1 MNTASSSAMW
11 LAAPILIPL
20 VTAISS
26 AVASGRIRAWLCSA
40 GVLGT
45 VAATGTV
52 FARVVGEGPMRHRL
66 GGWPAPLGI
75 ELYADGLTIL
85 MLAMTAVLGSAISLY
100 ATGYFETARER
111 QFFWPLWLLLW
122 TGLNALFLTAD
133 LFNYYVTLE
142 VTGLSAVALVAMGGG
157 RIALTAAVRY
167 LFVAMLGSLSY
178 MGGVAFVYAQHG
190 VLDLGLLQGRLGEGP
205 VGQAALALIIVGLL
219 AKTAVFPLHLWL
231 PPAHSSAPA
240 PVSAALSALVV
251 KGSFYILLRTSF
263 GAFSD
268 TALAAVGPILGILG
282 GLAVLWG
289 SLQALTQ
296 DRLKLMIAYST
307 VAQIG
312 YLFLLFPVAMPGAG
326 DAAWQSKAYIAG
338 IFHALSHAAA
348 KGAMFMAAG
357 AILHAV
363 GRDDKNSL
371 RGLGEK
377 LPVATSAFAVAGV
390 SIMALPPSGGF
401 IAKWMMLVAAV
412 RTGQWWWA
420 PLMIG
425 GGLLAAAYTFRMV
438 KFMFFQPPAS
448 APEPHPI
455 PRRLEFTALALALVA
470 LILGLASVYPIAVAA
485 IGAPF
490 PENWFTEAL

>member
-1 MNTASSSAMW
+1 MTNTISSTPW
-11 LAAPILIPL
+11 LAAPILAPL
-20 VTAISS
+20 FAAFLSS
-26 AVASGRIRAWLCSA
+26 VAEGRIRSFICAA
-40 GVLGT
+40 GAITASGSGLWVL
-45 VAATGTV
+45 
-52 FARVVGEGPMRHRL
+52 ARVVSEGALRQRL
-66 GGWPAPLGI
+66 GGWGAPLGI
-75 ELYADGLTIL
+75 DLFADGLTAL
-85 MLAMTAVLGSAISLY
+85 MLSMTSIVGAAISLY
-100 ATGYFETARER
+100 ASAYFESARDR
-111 QFFWPLWLLLW
+111 ARFWPLWFALW
-122 TGLNALFLTAD
+122 AGLNALFLTAD
-133 LFNYYVTLE
+133 LFNFYVTLE
-142 VTGLSAVALVAMGGG
+142 VVGLSAVALVAMEGGPV
-157 RIALTAAVRY
+157 ALTAAVRY
-167 LFVAMLGSLSY
+167 LFVAMMGSLAY

-190 VLDLGLLQGRLGEGP
+190 VLDLELLSGRLGEGAL
-205 VGQAALALIIVGLL
+205 GHAALALMLVGLL
-219 AKTAVFPLHLWL
+219 AKTALFPLHLWL
-231 PPAHSSAPA
+231 PPAHANAPA

-263 GAFSD
+263 AAFSD
-268 TALAAVGPILGILG
+268 SALAALGPLLGLLG

-289 SLQALTQ
+289 SFQALTQ

-348 KGAMFMAAG
+348 KGAMFLAAG

-371 RGLGEK
+371 RGLGEH
-377 LPVATSAFAVAGV
+377 LPVSSSALAIAGV

-425 GGLLAAAYTFRMV
+425 GGLLAAAYVFRMI
-438 KFMFFQPPAS
+438 KFLFYQPPAG
-448 APEPHPI
+448 APLPHPP
-455 PRRLEFTALALALVA
+455 PRRLEFPSLVLALLALAL
-470 LILGLASVYPIAVAA
+470 GLFSLYPLSVAA

-490 PENWFTEAL
+490 PQNWFTESL

>member
-1 MNTASSSAMW
+1 MNETLRNDAW
-11 LAAPILIPL
+11 LAAPILLPL
-20 VTAISS
+20 LTALIASLLPDRARVRAS
-26 AVASGRIRAWLCSA
+26 LAGATATFVASAAVIA
-40 GVLGT
+40 GVVRG
-45 VAATGTV
+45 
-52 FARVVGEGPMRHRL
+52 GPGRHHL
-66 GGWPAPLGI
+66 GGWGAPLGI
-75 ELYADGLTIL
+75 DLYADGLTAL
-85 MLAMTAVLGSAISLY
+85 MLAMTAVLGAAISVY
-100 ATGYFETARER
+100 ATGYFHTARER
-111 QFFWPLWLLLW
+111 RCFWPLWFVLW

-133 LFNYYVTLE
+133 LFNFYVTLE
-142 VTGLSAVALVAMGGG
+142 VVGLSAVALVAMEGGPL
-157 RIALTAAVRY
+157 ALTAAARY
-167 LFVAMLGSLSY
+167 LFVAMMGSLVY
-178 MGGVAFVYAQHG
+178 MGGVALIYSQYG
-190 VLDLGLLQGRLGEGP
+190 VLDLTLLHGRLGVGP
-205 VGQAALALIIVGLL
+205 VGRAALALMVVGLL

-240 PVSAALSALVV
+240 PVSAALSGLVV

-263 GAFSD
+263 SSFADS
-268 TALAAVGPILGILG
+268 ALAAIGPFLGVLG

-296 DRLKLMIAYST
+296 DRLKLMVAYST

-425 GGLLAAAYTFRMV
+425 GGLLAAAYIFRMV

-448 APEPHPI
+448 AAELHPI
-455 PRRLEFTALALALVA
+455 PRRLEFTALALALTA
-470 LILGLASVYPIAVAA
+470 LALGLASVYPLAVAA

-490 PENWFTEAL
+490 PSNWFTESF